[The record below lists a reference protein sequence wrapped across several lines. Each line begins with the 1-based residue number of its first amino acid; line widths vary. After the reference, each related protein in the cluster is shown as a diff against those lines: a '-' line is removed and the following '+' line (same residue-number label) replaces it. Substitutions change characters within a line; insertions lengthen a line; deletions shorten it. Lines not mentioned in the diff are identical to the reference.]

1 VTPHDN
7 HGSGH
12 NRFHELAATAT
23 AGALTSDEMAALR
36 DHLRVCDECRE
47 VWLQY
52 QTLAREGFPVLAAD
66 YEHRAA
72 KTSWND
78 TAARR
83 RLFARI
89 AKPEEALAVAA
100 DSGSPSPANQ
110 PRRNALRM
118 NLWALVAACLLIAVG
133 VAAGRLGSRR
143 SARDAA
149 APASV
154 AGNPVSVM
162 VSADADSTAQ
172 THRLARLEAESSTKA
187 LDVAKLRSQLQSLQ
201 VRWSEERVAARA
213 AGDEV
218 AAART
223 DYEERLHDV
232 SLQRDRLSE
241 QLREASQEWQKLQT
255 ELASLRAERDPAIL
269 RLRSLEA
276 RVGELTALNQDQE
289 RLLRNSEQ
297 YLSADRDIRE
307 LMGAR
312 NLYIADVFDVD
323 NNSRTRK
330 PFGRVFYTRG
340 KSLIFYAFDLDQEP
354 GVRKASAFQVWGQKE
369 TVQGERANSLNL
381 GILYLDSESSRRW
394 GLRFDNPQT
403 LARIDAVFVTVEPN
417 GGSAKPTGK
426 PFLYAVLRK
435 EANHP

>member
-1 VTPHDN
+1 VTSRDN

-12 NRFHELAATAT
+12 DRFHELAATAT

-66 YEHRAA
+66 YEHREA

-89 AKPEEALAVAA
+89 DKPEEVLAVAA

-110 PRRNALRM
+110 LRRNALRM
-118 NLWALVAACLLIAVG
+118 NLRALAAACLLIAVG

-143 SARDAA
+143 PALDAA
-149 APASV
+149 APARG
-154 AGNPVSVM
+154 AGNPVST
-162 VSADADSTAQ
+162 VSTDAGLTAQ
-172 THRLARLEAESSTKA
+172 TQRLAHLEAESSTKR
-187 LDVAKLRSQLQSLQ
+187 LEVAKLRSQLQALQ

-213 AGDEV
+213 AGDEL

-232 SLQRDRLSE
+232 SLQRDHLSE

-255 ELASLRAERDPAIL
+255 ELASLRAERDSTIL

-307 LMGAR
+307 LIGAR

-340 KSLIFYAFDLDQEP
+340 KSLILYAFDLDQQP
-354 GVRKASAFQVWGQKE
+354 GVRNASAFQVWGRKE
-369 TVQGERANSLNL
+369 TAQGERANSLNL
-381 GILYLDSESSRRW
+381 GILYMDSESSRRW
-394 GLRFDNPQT
+394 ILRFDNQQT

-417 GGSAKPTGK
+417 GGSSKPTGK
-426 PFLYAVLRK
+426 PFLYAMLRK